1 MKAQLRK
8 IFSFILKPFESG
20 TEPYEYKPLNRKI
33 LLFISFMFSGLAML
47 VFYLTPE
54 DSGLDYALPVIVFS
68 IIAILGLVIGLLG
81 NDRAIAK
88 IWGSRK

>member
-8 IFSFILKPFESG
+8 IFWFILKPFESG
-20 TEPYEYKPLNRKI
+20 TEPYEYKALNRKI
-33 LLFISFMFSGLAML
+33 LLFISFMFFGLAML
-47 VFYLTPE
+47 VLYLTP
-54 DSGLDYALPVIVFS
+54 DGSGIDYALPVIVFS
-68 IIAILGLVIGLLG
+68 TISILGVVIGLLG

>member
-1 MKAQLRK
+1 MKTQLRK

-20 TEPYEYKPLNRKI
+20 TEEYEYRPINRKI
-33 LLFISFMFSGLAML
+33 LLFISFMFSGLATL

-54 DSGLDYALPVIVFS
+54 GSGLDYALPVIVFAV
-68 IIAILGLVIGLLG
+68 IAILGFIIGLLG

-88 IWGSRK
+88 IWGTRK